1 MKSSMLFAFMLST
14 VLAFGIG
21 DSIDYAFAQ
30 TTINVTET
38 TPCFLNYTAGV
49 EMWENCGYEEDYLAA
64 ALLPFEWVTGG
75 LFSIIIV
82 SIIILM
88 SYIKYHN
95 IIFPIVIG
103 VVMLPISYFAF
114 PPQFLS
120 FAIILAF
127 VGIGTL
133 IWYILVR
140 QTKEY

>member
-1 MKSSMLFAFMLST
+1 MKSW
-14 VLAFGIG
+14 VLVVILTLMANPFFIG
-21 DSIDYAFAQ
+21 VDIAFAQ

-38 TPCFLNYTAGV
+38 QPCFLNYTAGV
-49 EMWENCGYEEDYLAA
+49 DMWENCGFEDDYLAA

-82 SIIILM
+82 AILIMM

-95 IIFPIVIG
+95 IIYPIMIG
-103 VVMLPISYFAF
+103 IIMLPISYFAF
-114 PPQFLS
+114 PPQFVS

-127 VGIGTL
+127 VGIGSL

>member
-1 MKSSMLFAFMLST
+1 MYVWILLSF
-14 VLAFGIG
+14 LAILGSPFIIG
-21 DSIDYAFAQ
+21 DAAFAQ
-30 TTINVTET
+30 TVINVTET
-38 TPCFLNYTAGV
+38 QPCFLNYTAGV
-49 EMWENCGYEEDYLAA
+49 EMWDNCGFEEDYLAA

-82 SIIILM
+82 AILILM

-127 VGIGTL
+127 VGIGSL